1 MTFPNMHL
9 SLTIVEA
16 SAAIRRGSLSP
27 LELVADCLSRIN
39 AFEPD
44 LSAWVSVDESAAL
57 SIAELRTRELS
68 DGKSLGPLH
77 GIPIGIKDIIDVA
90 GLPTRAG
97 SDFTSAEPAQADAAV
112 VARLRAAGAIILGK
126 TVTTEFACFDPPP
139 TKNPWNDAHTPGGS
153 SSGSAAAL
161 AAGMCLGAIGSQTG
175 GSINRPASYCG
186 VAGIK
191 PTFGRVSRRGVLP
204 VSFHLDHV
212 GPMARTA
219 ADCGLILAAI
229 AGSDPHDPAS
239 SVRPGI
245 ELPDDRASW
254 ASERPPRLGVIRPF
268 FFEGADAETAELVD
282 GALSL
287 LAGQGAKLVEL
298 PLPDYFGQ
306 VHAMHRRIMA
316 SEAAEFH
323 RSTYAA
329 PREGYGPRMRE
340 LLDEGTRVSLS
351 EYQEALRH
359 RIAFR
364 NAVQRAM
371 AEVDALALPA
381 APGPAP
387 DTSTTGDARF
397 NSPWSH
403 AGVPAVSMPCG
414 VTDLGL
420 PIALQ
425 LVGEAWSEDWLLPI
439 ATWCEKKLRFRGLP
453 PLLTQGT

>member
-1 MTFPNMHL
+1 MTFPIMNL
-9 SLTIVEA
+9 PLTIVEA
-16 SAAIRRGSLSP
+16 AAAIRRGSLSP
-27 LELVADCLSRIN
+27 LELVADCLSRIK
-39 AFEPD
+39 AFEAD
-44 LSAWVSVDESAAL
+44 VSAWVSVDGDAAL
-57 SIAELRTRELS
+57 AIAENRTRELS
-68 DGKSLGPLH
+68 HGKPLGPLH
-77 GIPIGIKDIIDVA
+77 GIPLGIKDIVDVA

-97 SDFTSAEPAQADAAV
+97 STLTSADPAQADAFV
-112 VARLRAAGAIILGK
+112 VTRLRAAGAIILGK

-139 TKNPWNDAHTPGGS
+139 TKNPWNAGHTPGGS

-175 GSINRPASYCG
+175 GSINRPASFCG

-219 ADCGLILAAI
+219 ADCGLLLAAI

-254 ASERPPRLGVIRPF
+254 APEHPPRLGVIRQF
-268 FFEGADAETAELVD
+268 FFEGADAETAALVEE
-282 GALSL
+282 ALAL
-287 LAGQGAKLVEL
+287 LASQGAKLVEL
-298 PLPDYFGQ
+298 QLPDHFGQ

-323 RSTYAA
+323 RIAYGW

-340 LLDEGTRVSLS
+340 LLDEGTHVTLG
-351 EYQEALRH
+351 EYQEALQH
-359 RIAFR
+359 RTAFR
-364 NAVQRAM
+364 NAVHRAL
-371 AEVDALALPA
+371 ADVDALALPA

-414 VTDLGL
+414 VTRAGL
-420 PIALQ
+420 PVAVQ

-453 PLLTQGT
+453 PLLAQGA